1 MKPVNKIMLKVYCPD
16 CSTTEMYSP
25 GKYACSC
32 GGAWEFKT
40 EESFDDGMIDVLD
53 TSVWRYG
60 KILNL
65 GFENPSVR
73 LGAGW
78 TPLLPLDLYGF
89 NQVFLKPEYYGPTG
103 SFKDR
108 GVAVM
113 INELIRWGVK
123 HVVEDSSGNAGAA
136 VAAFAARAGIKADI
150 FTPSHASPAKL
161 AQIKI
166 YGADIRAIDG
176 PRVNAKLA
184 ALEAVHKE
192 NKIFASH
199 AYHPAYLLGQQT
211 AGWEVWEQLDKHY
224 PDWVVVPVGQGGLL
238 LAFWLAFKRL
248 YDAGLIKRIPKMVAV
263 QPELMAPLCRAYERG
278 LDTVPAIEQSG
289 RSIAEGLAIAEP
301 VRGRRLL
308 QAVRQSGGTCVM
320 VSEEEI
326 KSAQLDLAR
335 HGIYIEPTSA
345 TAIAALKHLSG
356 LAMKDDVI
364 VVPLTGSGLKGKPQ
378 LN

>member
-1 MKPVNKIMLKVYCPD
+1 MKPVNNIMLKVYCPD

-211 AGWEVWEQLDKHY
+211 AGWEVWEQLDKHC

-335 HGIYIEPTSA
+335 HGN
-345 TAIAALKHLSG
+345 LH
-356 LAMKDDVI
+356 
-364 VVPLTGSGLKGKPQ
+364 
-378 LN
+378 

>member
-1 MKPVNKIMLKVYCPD
+1 MV
-16 CSTTEMYSP
+16 S
-25 GKYACSC
+25 
-32 GGAWEFKT
+32 
-40 EESFDDGMIDVLD
+40 
-53 TSVWRYG
+53 
-60 KILNL
+60 
-65 GFENPSVR
+65 
-73 LGAGW
+73 
-78 TPLLPLDLYGF
+78 
-89 NQVFLKPEYYGPTG
+89 NQVFLKPEYYSPTG

-211 AGWEVWEQLDKHY
+211 AGWEVWEQL
-224 PDWVVVPVGQGGLL
+224 G
-238 LAFWLAFKRL
+238 
-248 YDAGLIKRIPKMVAV
+248 
-263 QPELMAPLCRAYERG
+263 
-278 LDTVPAIEQSG
+278 
-289 RSIAEGLAIAEP
+289 
-301 VRGRRLL
+301 
-308 QAVRQSGGTCVM
+308 
-320 VSEEEI
+320 
-326 KSAQLDLAR
+326 
-335 HGIYIEPTSA
+335 
-345 TAIAALKHLSG
+345 
-356 LAMKDDVI
+356 
-364 VVPLTGSGLKGKPQ
+364 
-378 LN
+378 